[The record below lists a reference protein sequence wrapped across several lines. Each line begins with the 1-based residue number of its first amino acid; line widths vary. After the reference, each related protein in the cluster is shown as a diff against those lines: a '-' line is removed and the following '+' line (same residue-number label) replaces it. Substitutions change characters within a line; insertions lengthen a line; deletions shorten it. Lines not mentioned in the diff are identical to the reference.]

1 MGEIPNRSLESIFE
15 RHLMRLTEESNK
27 SKIQWEPVFRTGSKT
42 SRPDALL
49 TSGFSMNLKR
59 KPDQLTFL
67 IDIPNLTNTEFNE
80 ISLDLI
86 DLIEQK
92 TGIKYVET
100 ERNPKNDPN
109 VLQIDL
115 LGVFTT
121 DQSKQALSEIDTY
134 LTKRFPNGK

>member
-1 MGEIPNRSLESIFE
+1 
-15 RHLMRLTEESNK
+15 
-27 SKIQWEPVFRTGSKT
+27 
-42 SRPDALL
+42 
-49 TSGFSMNLKR
+49 MNLKR

-86 DLIEQK
+86 DLIDQK

-115 LGVFTT
+115 LGVFTM